1 MSDNIEQDTNVTD
14 HAMLVVWGQYA
25 HCLGLPQAFADV
37 PISQKTVEHTPQ
49 SKVLE
54 FLVAHLAG
62 LEYLKDISHSAHP
75 LDQDQAVARAWGQ
88 SSWADSSGVS
98 RTLKCLTDD
107 EEARYA
113 AILEQVT
120 QVLLDQE
127 VQRALAQGMIEL
139 DGDLTPRRVSNGSQ
153 TYPGAG
159 TVT

>member
-1 MSDNIEQDTNVTD
+1 MKRR
-14 HAMLVVWGQYA
+14 G
-25 HCLGLPQAFADV
+25 
-37 PISQKTVEHTPQ
+37 
-49 SKVLE
+49 
-54 FLVAHLAG
+54 
-62 LEYLKDISHSAHP
+62 
-75 LDQDQAVARAWGQ
+75 
-88 SSWADSSGVS
+88 
-98 RTLKCLTDD
+98 
-107 EEARYA
+107 YA